1 MPALHIRDI
10 PEEVI
15 EALKRRAA
23 ENDRSLQK
31 ELRHIGQTPRS
42 RERPS
47 FSHILIS
54 LVRESPP
61 LEPLPPLKL
70 NLSSANTD
78 TDWSRGEIYEDD
90 GR

>member
-31 ELRHIGQTPRS
+31 ELR
-42 RERPS
+42 
-47 FSHILIS
+47 HILIS

-78 TDWSRGEIYEDD
+78 TDWSRGEIYQDD

>member
-31 ELRHIGQTPRS
+31 ELRHI
-42 RERPS
+42 
-47 FSHILIS
+47 LIS

-70 NLSSANTD
+70 NLSSARTD
-78 TDWSRGEIYEDD
+78 TDWSRDEIYQDD

>member
-1 MPALHIRDI
+1 MPALHIRDV

-31 ELRHIGQTPRS
+31 ELRHILT
-42 RERPS
+42 
-47 FSHILIS
+47 S

-61 LEPLPPLKL
+61 LEPLPPLQL
-70 NLSSANTD
+70 NLSRARTD

>member
-31 ELRHIGQTPRS
+31 ELRHI
-42 RERPS
+42 
-47 FSHILIS
+47 LIA

-70 NLSSANTD
+70 NLSSARTD
-78 TDWSRGEIYEDD
+78 TDWSRDEIYQDD

>member
-1 MPALHIRDI
+1 MPALHIRDV

-31 ELRHIGQTPRS
+31 ELRHI
-42 RERPS
+42 
-47 FSHILIS
+47 LIS

-70 NLSSANTD
+70 NLSSARTD

>member
-31 ELRHIGQTPRS
+31 ELR
-42 RERPS
+42 
-47 FSHILIS
+47 HILIS

>member
-31 ELRHIGQTPRS
+31 ELRHI
-42 RERPS
+42 
-47 FSHILIS
+47 LVS

-70 NLSSANTD
+70 NLSSARTD
-78 TDWSRGEIYEDD
+78 TDWSRGEIYQDD

>member
-10 PEEVI
+10 PEEVV

-31 ELRHIGQTPRS
+31 ELR
-42 RERPS
+42 
-47 FSHILIS
+47 HILIS

-70 NLSSANTD
+70 NLSSARTD
-78 TDWSRGEIYEDD
+78 ADWSRDEIYQDD